1 MAEQGLV
8 ESLRQCARKHRF
20 VSAAI
25 FGRYKH
31 GYRTPASRLASYG
44 LLGFLAVST
53 NETKAVRVSFPDV
66 PEIQE

>member
-8 ESLRQCARKHRF
+8 ESLRQCTRKHCF

-31 GYRTPASRLASYG
+31 GYGTPPSLLVWYG
-44 LLGFLAVST
+44 HLGFLTVST
-53 NETKAVRVSFPDV
+53 NEMTAVRLSFPDV